1 MVASDNL
8 TFLAEVMV
16 NQAIQVARAELVTRH
31 GEPQGD
37 DAGFAVMGYGKLGG
51 IELGYGSDL
60 DLVFVYDGGRG
71 TTSGPKVIE
80 NTRFFTRLAQR
91 VVHVLST
98 NVAQGRLYEV
108 DLRLRP
114 DGGSGLPC
122 VNLGSFQ
129 KYQHESA
136 WTWEHQALVRARPV
150 AGSAACA
157 ISSRLC
163 DWKYYDSPGLIRGCV
178 MLWFPCGCGCL
189 RVLRAAL
196 MPVLMNL
203 ILSVIRAVLLILNLW
218 CNF

>member
-1 MVASDNL
+1 M
-8 TFLAEVMV
+8 
-16 NQAIQVARAELVTRH
+16 
-31 GEPQGD
+31 
-37 DAGFAVMGYGKLGG
+37 
-51 IELGYGSDL
+51 GYGSDL

-136 WTWEHQALVRARPV
+136 WTWEHQAIVRARPV
-150 AGSAACA
+150 AGSAGLCHQLEAL
-157 ISSRLC
+157 RLE
-163 DWKYYDSPGLIRGCV
+163 I
-178 MLWFPCGCGCL
+178 L
-189 RVLRAAL
+189 RQPRSDTRLRD
-196 MPVLMNL
+196 
-203 ILSVIRAVLLILNLW
+203 AVVSMRLRM
-218 CNF
+218 FEGA